1 MGPPPRQPARRGL
14 IWPRAANGQRP
25 PHFKGRAAQSAEPP
39 SAAAAALF
47 MPGAIFSPRRP
58 TLGAPCGSSSGITFP
73 PNPSPP
79 PPPPRISTRPLAGS
93 GLGPGGRR
101 GSGRE
106 RPLSLEGLPPP
117 GVTAALG

>member
-73 PNPSPP
+73 PTPLPRPLPPEFRLALWPGLGSAPVAVAGLGASGPSPWKVC
-79 PPPPRISTRPLAGS
+79 RL
-93 GLGPGGRR
+93 
-101 GSGRE
+101 
-106 RPLSLEGLPPP
+106 LE
-117 GVTAALG
+117 